1 MNAFRS
7 ICALGALSL
16 FAAVPAIAG
25 QGEVKIV
32 WQPKAGQ
39 VSKYKMEV
47 DAEGDF
53 GQGPMKIKVTMG
65 LTNTVK
71 SVSDK
76 EVVIE
81 GKTTDM
87 KVMLDGNE
95 LPIGDSGNDTSTNTY
110 SLNGDLMSTKS
121 AMGQENP
128 RMEQMTS
135 FRYPDKA
142 LKAGD
147 SWTREVKG
155 EKGGFV
161 PATATYTYVGPDKVG
176 KWDCHKVTFEYKET
190 SGDKPSSSKGTI
202 WIDTTTGDAVKLD
215 VSMKDVVFQEG
226 MPAMNATA
234 KMTRVE

>member
-1 MNAFRS
+1 MNVFRLS
-7 ICALGALSL
+7 CALGALSL
-16 FAAVPAIAG
+16 LATAPAITG
-25 QGEVKIV
+25 QGEVQIV

-65 LTNTVK
+65 LSNTVK

-81 GKTTDM
+81 GKTNDM

-95 LPIGDSGNDTSTNTY
+95 LPIGDAGNDTSTNTY
-110 SLNGDLMSTKS
+110 SLNGDLISTKS

-142 LKAGD
+142 LKPGE
-147 SWTREVKG
+147 SWTRAVKG

-161 PATATYTYVGPDKVG
+161 PAMATYTYVGPDKVG
-176 KWDCHKVTFEYKET
+176 KWDCHKVTFDYKET
-190 SGDKPSSSKGTI
+190 AGEKPSSSKGTI
-202 WIDTTTGDAVKLD
+202 WIDTVSGDAVKLD
-215 VSMKDVVFQEG
+215 VTMKDVVFQDG

-234 KMTRVE
+234 KMNRIE